1 MANRVSHL
9 RRRAAMVQNRG
20 RAWSPRVMYRI
31 PRFRWK
37 ARIKCRRRFV
47 FVREPDESI
56 TMRRGICRT
65 FRRVSWPAH
74 RKAA

>member
-1 MANRVSHL
+1 
-9 RRRAAMVQNRG
+9 
-20 RAWSPRVMYRI
+20 MYRI

-37 ARIKCRRRFV
+37 ARIKCRRRFL

-65 FRRVSWPAH
+65 FRRVAWPAH

>member
-1 MANRVSHL
+1 MRTRHL
-9 RRRAAMVQNRG
+9 RRRAASVLSRG

-37 ARIKCRRRFV
+37 ACIQCRRRFIY
-47 FVREPDESI
+47 VREPDESI
-56 TMRRGICRT
+56 TMRRAICRSY
-65 FRRVSWPAH
+65 RRTSLVPH